1 MSREQETGPLL
12 HEDNRT
18 EQAPRKDMDSQQN
31 LLNDLEFGL
40 TDITQDPFVEVPQGR
55 HLGVFSTMV
64 LFVARIV
71 GSGIFATPSSI
82 YVNCGGNT
90 GIYFGVWSLAG
101 LVSFAGLFVFLEYGS
116 WLPRSGGRKNFLEQT
131 YTRPKLMMSVVFVC
145 FTVISG
151 FAMSNAIVFGKYFL
165 YVLGFSDPSTGV
177 QSNASKYASII
188 VILVA
193 MLVHG
198 YSVRSGVRIQNFLG
212 GIKFGLI
219 GLMCLIGVYSF
230 FYRVSEGEELPSL
243 KSNPVFTYQNKSDVS
258 LSSLASAFLNAFFC
272 FSGWDSVHSV
282 ASEVKNPTRTLK
294 VGGTASLLICFT
306 CYSMMNLA
314 YVNVLSY
321 EEIKQAGPLV
331 GSVLFTKLF
340 GKVLGSKL
348 LSLSVAVSTLS
359 NLLVVIYGLSRM
371 NQESFREGYLPFS
384 KQLASNWPWGSPL
397 PSILVCGGLTIIWLA
412 VLPPENS
419 SFDYLVSME
428 GYGNQFFLLL
438 IAAGLFIHRG
448 RHKGQRPSTRAST
461 LGTILM
467 IAVSGYT
474 LVTPFIG
481 DQSRNIIGF
490 LPPYQI
496 TSILLIGAC
505 FLFWLVKFVISPRTF
520 HYVLEP
526 HVSYLADGLAVTEWT
541 KKNYDR

>member
-1 MSREQETGPLL
+1 MSFEEASGFFPS
-12 HEDNRT
+12 DNIT
-18 EQAPRKDMDSQQN
+18 EQNVVPQPTIF
-31 LLNDLEFGL
+31 NDLELGL
-40 TDITQDPFVEVPQGR
+40 TEITDDPFVEVPQGR

-82 YVNCGGNT
+82 YINCGGNT

-131 YTRPKLMMSVVFVC
+131 YVRPKLMMSVVFVC
-145 FTVISG
+145 FTVVSG

-165 YVLGFSDPSTGV
+165 YALGFSDPSTGV
-177 QSNASKYASII
+177 QSNASKYVSII
-188 VILVA
+188 VICVA
-193 MLVHG
+193 VLVHG
-198 YSVRSGVRIQNFLG
+198 RSVRNGVRIQNFLG
-212 GIKFGLI
+212 GLKFGLI

-230 FYRVSEGEELPSL
+230 FYRASEEQELPSL
-243 KSNPVFTYQNKSDVS
+243 KANAVFEYQNRSDVS
-258 LSSLASAFLNAFFC
+258 LSSLAGAFLNAFFC

-282 ASEVKNPTRTLK
+282 ASEVKDPTRTLK
-294 VGGTASLLICFT
+294 IGGTASLLICFT

-340 GKVLGSKL
+340 GKILGSKL
-348 LSLSVAVSTLS
+348 LSLSVATSTLS

-397 PSILVCGGLTIIWLA
+397 PSILICSGLTVIWLA
-412 VLPPENS
+412 ALPPENS

-438 IAAGLFIHRG
+438 IAAGLLIHRH
-448 RHKGQRPSTRAST
+448 RQKGKQPSTRAST
-461 LGTILM
+461 LGTVLI
-467 IAVSGYT
+467 IIVSAYT

-481 DQSRNIIGF
+481 VQNGNRIGF
-490 LPPYQI
+490 LPPYQV
-496 TSILLIGAC
+496 TSILLIAVC
-505 FLFWLVKFVISPRTF
+505 FFFWLVKFVILPRTF

-526 HVSYLADGLAVTEWT
+526 NTSYLADGLAVTEWT
-541 KKNYDR
+541 KKTL

>member
-1 MSREQETGPLL
+1 MSGAELDNGSMLHTATDANASGRDDISLEHALL
-12 HEDNRT
+12 T
-18 EQAPRKDMDSQQN
+18 EVELRHSDVLVDSY
-31 LLNDLEFGL
+31 
-40 TDITQDPFVEVPQGR
+40 VEVPQGR

-82 YVNCGGNT
+82 YVNCGGNPAV
-90 GIYFGVWSLAG
+90 YFCVWILAG
-101 LVSFAGLFVFLEYGS
+101 LVAFAGLFVFLEYGS

-131 YTRPKLMMSVVFVC
+131 YTKPKLMMSVTFVC
-145 FTVISG
+145 FTVLTG

-165 YVLGFSDPSTGV
+165 YVFGFSDISNGV
-177 QSNASKYASII
+177 QSRASKYVSIA
-188 VILVA
+188 VIIVA

-198 YSVRSGVRIQNFLG
+198 LSVRVGIRIQNFLG
-212 GIKFGLI
+212 GLKFGLI
-219 GLMCLIGVYSF
+219 GLMCLIGIYSF
-230 FYRVSEGEELPSL
+230 FYHVPANRESHSL
-243 KSNPVFTYQNKSDVS
+243 TVQSLFAYQDKSVVTV
-258 LSSLASAFLNAFFC
+258 SSLATAFLNAFFC
-272 FSGWDSVHSV
+272 FSGWDTVHAV

-294 VGGTASLLICFT
+294 LAGTTSLFICFV

-321 EEIKQAGPLV
+321 EEIRKAGPLV

-340 GKVLGSKL
+340 GTVVGSKL
-348 LSLSVAVSTLS
+348 LSFSVALSTAS

-384 KQLASNWPWGSPL
+384 VPLASNWPWGSPL
-397 PSILVCGGLTIIWLA
+397 PSMLVCGGLTIIWL
-412 VLPPENS
+412 VTLPAQNS

-438 IAAGLFIHRG
+438 VAVGLFIHR
-448 RHKGQRPSTRAST
+448 RKHKDERTTVRAST

-467 IAVSGYT
+467 IAVSSYV
-474 LVTPFIG
+474 LMAPFIG
-481 DQSRNIIGF
+481 DQDRNRIGF

-496 TSILLIGAC
+496 MSMILIILC
-505 FLFWLVKFVISPRTF
+505 FAFWLIKFEVLPRAF
-520 HYVLEP
+520 GYDLEP
-526 HVSYLADGLAVTEWT
+526 SIRILDDGLAVTDW
-541 KKNYDR
+541 KKKY

>member
-1 MSREQETGPLL
+1 MSFEEASGLL
-12 HEDNRT
+12 PNDSIT
-18 EQAPRKDMDSQQN
+18 EQNVVPQPTIF
-31 LLNDLEFGL
+31 NDLELGL
-40 TDITQDPFVEVPQGR
+40 TEITEDPFVEVPQGR
-55 HLGVFSTMV
+55 HLGIFSTMV

-82 YVNCGGNT
+82 YINCGGNT

-131 YTRPKLMMSVVFVC
+131 YIKPKLMMSVVFVC
-145 FTVISG
+145 FTVVSG

-165 YVLGFSDPSTGV
+165 YALGFSDPSTGV
-177 QSNASKYASII
+177 QNNASKYVSIA
-188 VILVA
+188 VICVA
-193 MLVHG
+193 VLVHG
-198 YSVRSGVRIQNFLG
+198 RSVRNGVRIQNFLG
-212 GIKFGLI
+212 GLKFGLI
-219 GLMCLIGVYSF
+219 GLMCLIGIYSF
-230 FYRVSEGEELPSL
+230 FYRASEDEELPSL
-243 KSNPVFTYQNKSDVS
+243 KTNAVFEYQNRSDVS
-258 LSSLASAFLNAFFC
+258 LSSLAGAFLNAFFC

-294 VGGTASLLICFT
+294 IGGTASLLICFT

-340 GKVLGSKL
+340 GKILGSKL
-348 LSLSVAVSTLS
+348 LSLSVAISTLS

-397 PSILVCGGLTIIWLA
+397 PSILICSGLTVIWLA
-412 VLPPENS
+412 ALPPENS

-438 IAAGLFIHRG
+438 IAAGLLIHRQ
-448 RHKGQRPSTRAST
+448 RQKGKQPSTRAST
-461 LGTILM
+461 LGTIL
-467 IAVSGYT
+467 IITVSTYT

-481 DQSRNIIGF
+481 VQDGNRIGV
-490 LPPYQI
+490 LPPYQV

-505 FLFWLVKFVISPRTF
+505 FFFWLVKFVILPRTF

-526 HVSYLADGLAVTEWT
+526 NTSYLADGLAVTEWT
-541 KKNYDR
+541 KKTL

>member
-1 MSREQETGPLL
+1 MINEQENPLL
-12 HEDNRT
+12 ISDNNREDV
-18 EQAPRKDMDSQQN
+18 PRKDVGHQRA
-31 LLNDLEFGL
+31 LPNDPELSVLDAIE
-40 TDITQDPFVEVPQGR
+40 DPYVEVPQGR

-90 GIYFGVWSLAG
+90 AIYFGVWSLAG
-101 LVSFAGLFVFLEYGS
+101 LTSFAGLFVFLEYGS

-131 YTRPKLMMSVVFVC
+131 YTKPKLMMSVTFVS
-145 FTVISG
+145 FTIVSG

-165 YVLGFSDPSTGV
+165 YVLGFSDVSRGV
-177 QSNASKYASII
+177 QSNASKYVSIA
-188 VILVA
+188 VIFVA

-198 YSVRSGVRIQNFLG
+198 YSVRTGVRIQNFLG
-212 GIKFGLI
+212 GLKFGLI

-230 FYRVSEGEELPSL
+230 FYRIPADKESSSL
-243 KSNPVFTYQNKSDVS
+243 ESNSVFSFQDKEDFS
-258 LSSLASAFLNAFFC
+258 LSSLASAFFNAFFC

-294 VGGTASLLICFT
+294 IGGTVSLLICFT

-321 EEIKQAGPLV
+321 KEIKQAGPLV

-340 GKVLGSKL
+340 GKVLGSKF
-348 LSLSVAVSTLS
+348 LSLSVTLSTLS
-359 NLLVVIYGLSRM
+359 NLLVVVYGLSRM
-371 NQESFREGYLPFS
+371 NQESFREGYFPFS
-384 KQLASNWPWGSPL
+384 RQLASNWPWGSPL

-412 VLPPENS
+412 ALPPENS

-438 IAAGLFIHRG
+438 IAVGLFIHR
-448 RHKGQRPSTRAST
+448 RKHKGQQPSTRAST
-461 LGTILM
+461 LGTILIILM
-467 IAVSGYT
+467 SGYT
-474 LVTPFIG
+474 LVAPFVG
-481 DQSRNIIGF
+481 DQSRNIIGL

-496 TSILLIGAC
+496 TSIFTIGIC
-505 FLFWLVKFVISPRTF
+505 FIFWLVKFVILTRT
-520 HYVLEP
+520 YGYELEP
-526 HVSYLADGLAVTEWT
+526 KMAYLSDGLAVTEWI
-541 KKNYDR
+541 KKAS

>member
-1 MSREQETGPLL
+1 MSREQETGLL
-12 HEDNRT
+12 LDDNSIDNV
-18 EQAPRKDMDSQQN
+18 PRKDVDPQQSF
-31 LLNDLEFGL
+31 LNDLETSL
-40 TDITQDPFVEVPQGR
+40 TDIAEDPFVEVPQGR

-90 GIYFGVWSLAG
+90 GIYFGVWTLAG

-131 YTRPKLMMSVVFVC
+131 YTRPELMMSVTFVC
-145 FTVISG
+145 FTIFTG

-177 QSNASKYASII
+177 QSNASKYVSII
-188 VILVA
+188 VISVA

-198 YSVRSGVRIQNFLG
+198 CSVRTGVRIQNFLG

-219 GLMCLIGVYSF
+219 GLMCLIGLYSF
-230 FYRVSEGEELPSL
+230 FYHVPEGKESPSL
-243 KSNPVFTYQNKSDVS
+243 KSNSVFAFQNKSEVS
-258 LSSLASAFLNAFFC
+258 LASLASAFLNAFFC

-282 ASEVKNPTRTLK
+282 ASEVKNPTYTLK

-340 GKVLGSKL
+340 GKFLGSKL

-397 PSILVCGGLTIIWLA
+397 PSILVCGGFTIIWLA
-412 VLPPENS
+412 ALPPENS

-438 IAAGLFIHRG
+438 IAVGLFIHRR
-448 RHKGQRPSTRAST
+448 RHKGQQPSTRAST

-467 IAVSGYT
+467 IIVSGYT
-474 LVTPFIG
+474 LITPFIG
-481 DQSRNIIGF
+481 DQNRNMIGF

-496 TSILLIGAC
+496 TSILIIGAC
-505 FLFWLVKFVISPRTF
+505 FFFWLVTFVILPRTF
-520 HYVLEP
+520 HYELEP
-526 HVSYLADGLAVTEWT
+526 NISYLADGLAVTEW
-541 KKNYDR
+541 KKKII